1 MFDQN
6 KNFKFNPD
14 LSSVLS
20 NHISRYSLV
29 RATAKRAREIS
40 EEAEDEGII
49 LVEKPV
55 SIALDEILNKN
66 TKSLSLTRSRIF
78 NIVNYLIITEVQNDC
93 RKSCGRS
100 RGKFCVF
107 L

>member
-6 KNFKFNPD
+6 KKFKFNPD

-20 NHISRYSLV
+20 NHMSRYSLV

-55 SIALDEILNKN
+55 SIAIDEIIEGKYKIIEPDEIKN
-66 TKSLSLTRSRIF
+66 L
-78 NIVNYLIITEVQNDC
+78 
-93 RKSCGRS
+93 
-100 RGKFCVF
+100 
-107 L
+107 

>member
-6 KNFKFNPD
+6 KKFKFNPD

-20 NHISRYSLV
+20 NHMSRYSLV

-40 EEAEDEGII
+40 EEAEEDGII

-55 SIALDEILNKN
+55 SIAIDEIIEGKYKIIEPDEIKN
-66 TKSLSLTRSRIF
+66 L
-78 NIVNYLIITEVQNDC
+78 
-93 RKSCGRS
+93 
-100 RGKFCVF
+100 
-107 L
+107 

>member
-6 KNFKFNPD
+6 KKFVFNPD

-20 NHISRYSLV
+20 NHTSRYSLV

-40 EEAEDEGII
+40 QEAEDNDII

-55 SIALDEILNKN
+55 SIAIDEIINHK
-66 TKSLSLTRSRIF
+66 
-78 NIVNYLIITEVQNDC
+78 YDIIEPEEIRN
-93 RKSCGRS
+93 
-100 RGKFCVF
+100 

>member
-14 LSSVLS
+14 LNSVLS

-55 SIALDEILNKN
+55 SIALDEILNK
-66 TKSLSLTRSRIF
+66 KYE
-78 NIVNYLIITEVQNDC
+78 IVEPDEIKDL
-93 RKSCGRS
+93 
-100 RGKFCVF
+100 
-107 L
+107 

>member
-6 KNFKFNPD
+6 KKFKFNPD

-20 NHISRYSLV
+20 NHMSRYSLV

-40 EEAEDEGII
+40 EEAENNEII

-55 SIALDEILNKN
+55 SIAIDEIIEGKYTIIEPDEIKN
-66 TKSLSLTRSRIF
+66 L
-78 NIVNYLIITEVQNDC
+78 
-93 RKSCGRS
+93 
-100 RGKFCVF
+100 
-107 L
+107 